1 MGNVKVVKVTRR
13 KTSCDRDGKL
23 SPSDT
28 IPFNLPPPL
37 HCHIL
42 IGLTPSHQPFFSLPP
57 SCFCMSQ
64 CDLERI
70 ITVKL
75 HRRRRL
81 SPVETNTAMERK
93 KQTGQIACYREKNT
107 QTKPAEATA
116 RGPVRM

>member
-1 MGNVKVVKVTRR
+1 MGDVKVVKVMGR

-81 SPVETNTAMERK
+81 SLAETETLRW
-93 KQTGQIACYREKNT
+93 REKNRLA
-107 QTKPAEATA
+107 K
-116 RGPVRM
+116 